1 MAVGSS
7 PDARV
12 YAEFRPVSN
21 EYQYYREYDNAANS
35 NGYRATEGSNAS
47 QGYHG
52 QYGHTEGA
60 SNLTSTSAR
69 RGDLAEDAAAAAA
82 AAASAASEDYYTV
95 SVSSAM
101 AGQVHEAGMQ
111 FHSFKRSP
119 PTTLTNPA
127 NSVCRGDDGSKLYA
141 LPNDETEQNRDDM
154 KHSMALL
161 LMQDHLFYSPVDAQ
175 LRSGGMVYDLG
186 TGTGIWAI
194 DVAERYPSTV
204 VRGIDLSPIQPAY
217 VPPNLSFSIDDFED
231 EWTLPPNAFDLIHM
245 RFSLW
250 AVDDRATLFRRIF
263 RHLKPGGFVE
273 FQELVP
279 QMSCDDGTL
288 PPAHIMPNAL
298 RDFVQYIGMGLRYS
312 NRIAGGGLFGENV
325 SDSLTMDK
333 IMTQELAD
341 AGFTNIQTVRHKC
354 PLGGWAKYPDLQRC
368 GLLFREAMLEGL
380 RGWSHRPLGTT
391 AGGLGWTPT
400 QIEMF
405 LIDVRKALL
414 DPNVHSYFPMHVI
427 YAQKSRM

>member
-1 MAVGSS
+1 MYSHAMGVFSPPPGSSRQHHSSRSNQHQNGHFFNPLTPLDHCGGGDGNDSRKRFRPAVSGGSSHLFPDPPMAVGSS

-194 DVAERYPSTV
+194 DGKIFARNCVFDWFSNSINSCRKVPQHRRQGHRSFAH
-204 VRGIDLSPIQPAY
+204 PA
-217 VPPNLSFSIDDFED
+217 
-231 EWTLPPNAFDLIHM
+231 
-245 RFSLW
+245 SL
-250 AVDDRATLFRRIF
+250 RATQSQLFYR
-263 RHLKPGGFVE
+263 
-273 FQELVP
+273 
-279 QMSCDDGTL
+279 
-288 PPAHIMPNAL
+288 
-298 RDFVQYIGMGLRYS
+298 
-312 NRIAGGGLFGENV
+312 
-325 SDSLTMDK
+325 
-333 IMTQELAD
+333 
-341 AGFTNIQTVRHKC
+341 
-354 PLGGWAKYPDLQRC
+354 
-368 GLLFREAMLEGL
+368 
-380 RGWSHRPLGTT
+380 
-391 AGGLGWTPT
+391 
-400 QIEMF
+400 
-405 LIDVRKALL
+405 
-414 DPNVHSYFPMHVI
+414 
-427 YAQKSRM
+427 